1 MTSVMFQE
9 ETDLPATTLISITP
23 PTPLPSPGEQDKV
36 PHNRGEDEDA
46 ERRRRAQD
54 GGHEDAQETLADS
67 TCPEKDK
74 LQDSSVATNVKGE
87 DEHTACDDTKE
98 GEGVSSCQRQVEME
112 IHTANR
118 ET

>member
-1 MTSVMFQE
+1 MTLVMLQE

-36 PHNRGEDEDA
+36 PHNRGEDA

-74 LQDSSVATNVKGE
+74 LQDSSVANVKGE
-87 DEHTACDDTKE
+87 DEHTACDDIKE